1 MRLVLVAGVRTL
13 GGKVETFEVDE
24 PRALAADEVLID
36 VRSTGIGNWDN
47 IIRVGGWDV
56 GASPPLA
63 LGVEAAGVI
72 KAVGAHPSGFGV
84 DDEVLCHPVPLRD
97 QGTWAPLV
105 IAPVASLAHKPREI
119 AWETAAIF
127 PVPALTAEQVVDEA
141 LALHG
146 GETLLVNG
154 AGGITGGLIVQLAAL
169 RGVDV
174 LATAGPRSA
183 DRVRAYGA
191 REVIDYRDPM
201 WPQHAR
207 ALAQGPIDAVANA
220 APGGAA
226 AAMTA
231 LADGGRAA
239 TITPDPP
246 ASTRG
251 ISVTA
256 VYVRSDGAQLD
267 RLTAL
272 LDSHRLSMPTPRSCG
287 LDQAGSALAQVVAGH
302 EANGMVITPDTR
314 NPLEEAR
321 SQLRTQPGDEIDGDG

>member
-1 MRLVLVAGVRTL
+1 MLVAGVRRL
-13 GGKVETFEVDE
+13 GGKVETLDVDE
-24 PRALAADEVLID
+24 PRPLAADEVLID
-36 VRSTGIGNWDN
+36 VRSAGVGNWDD
-47 IIRVGGWDV
+47 IIRTGGWDV
-56 GASPPLA
+56 GTRPPLA

-72 KAVGAHPSGFGV
+72 KAAGADPSGFSV

-97 QGTWAPLV
+97 QGTWAPFV
-105 IAPVASLAHKPREI
+105 IAPAGSLAHKPPGI
-119 AWETAAIF
+119 SWETAGIF
-127 PVPALTAEQVVDEA
+127 PVPALTAEQVVGEA

-174 LATAGPRSA
+174 LATASPRGA
-183 DRVRAYGA
+183 DRIRGYGA

-207 ALAQGPIDAVANA
+207 SLANGSIDAVANA

-226 AAMTA
+226 AMTA
-231 LADGGRAA
+231 LADGGRLA

-251 ISVTA
+251 IGVTT
-256 VYVRSDGAQLD
+256 VYVRSDGAQLE

-272 LDSHRLSMPTPRSCG
+272 LGSHRLSMPTPRSCS
-287 LDQAGSALAQVVAGH
+287 LDQAAYALAQVVAGH
-302 EANGMVITPDTR
+302 ESNGVVITKDI
-314 NPLEEAR
+314 
-321 SQLRTQPGDEIDGDG
+321 SQPCDHTP

>member
-1 MRLVLVAGVRTL
+1 MTMLVAGVRTP

-24 PRALAADEVLID
+24 PRPLAADEVLID
-36 VRSTGIGNWDN
+36 VRSAGVGNWDN
-47 IIRVGGWDV
+47 IIRTGGWDV

-72 KAVGAHPSGFGV
+72 KAVGAHASGFGV

-97 QGTWAPLV
+97 QGTWAPLL
-105 IAPVASLAHKPREI
+105 IAPAGSLAHKPPQI
-119 AWETAAIF
+119 SWETAGFF
-127 PVPALTAEQVVDEA
+127 PVPALTAEQVVGEA
-141 LALHG
+141 LDLHS
-146 GETLLVNG
+146 GETLLVHG

-174 LATAGPRSA
+174 LATASLRSA
-183 DRVRAYGA
+183 DRVRANGA
-191 REVIDYRDPM
+191 REVIDYSDPM
-201 WPQHAR
+201 WPQHAK
-207 ALAQGPIDAVANA
+207 ALAAGSIDAVANA
-220 APGGAA
+220 APRGAA

-231 LADGGRAA
+231 LADGGRLA

-246 ASTRG
+246 PSTRG

-272 LDSHRLSMPTPRSCG
+272 LDSHRLSMPTPRSCS
-287 LDQAGSALAQVVAGH
+287 LDQAGDALAQVVAGR
-302 EANGMVITPDTR
+302 EPGGVVITKGI
-314 NPLEEAR
+314 
-321 SQLRTQPGDEIDGDG
+321 S

>member
-1 MRLVLVAGVRTL
+1 MTMLVAGVRAF
-13 GGKVETFEVDE
+13 GGNVETIEVDE
-24 PRALAADEVLID
+24 PRPLAADEVLID
-36 VRSTGIGNWDN
+36 VRSAGVGNWDD
-47 IIRVGGWDV
+47 IIRTGGWGV

-72 KAVGAHPSGFGV
+72 KAVGARPGGFSV

-97 QGTWAPLV
+97 QGTWAPFV
-105 IAPVASLAHKPREI
+105 IAPIGSLAHKPPAI
-119 AWETAAIF
+119 SWETAAIF
-127 PVPALTAEQVVDEA
+127 PVPALTADQVVGEA

-146 GETLLVNG
+146 GETLLVHG

-174 LATAGPRSA
+174 LATASPRSA
-183 DRVRAYGA
+183 DRVRGNGA
-191 REVIDYRDPM
+191 REVIDYHDPM

-207 ALAQGPIDAVANA
+207 ALAKDSINAVANA
-220 APGGAA
+220 APRGAA

-231 LADGGRAA
+231 LADGGRLA
-239 TITPDPP
+239 TITSDPP

-251 ISVTA
+251 ITVTA

-272 LDSHRLSMPTPRSCG
+272 LDSHRLSMPTPRSYS
-287 LDQAGSALAQVVAGH
+287 LDQAAYALARVVAGH
-302 EANGMVITPDTR
+302 ESDGVAITNDISRSCHDTPQKTSHHQGVPR
-314 NPLEEAR
+314 
-321 SQLRTQPGDEIDGDG
+321 

>member
-1 MRLVLVAGVRTL
+1 MF
-13 GGKVETFEVDE
+13 GGTVETVEVDG
-24 PRALAADEVLID
+24 PRRLAADEVLID
-36 VRSTGIGNWDN
+36 VRAAGVGNWDD
-47 IIRVGGWDV
+47 IVRAGGWDV
-56 GASPPLA
+56 GTSPPLA

-72 KAVGAHPSGFGV
+72 KAVGAHPSGFSV

-97 QGTWAPLV
+97 QGTWAPFV
-105 IAPVASLAHKPREI
+105 IAPVGSLAHKPPEI
-119 AWETAAIF
+119 SWETAAIF
-127 PVPALTAEQVVDEA
+127 PVPALTAEQVVGEA
-141 LALHG
+141 LALQAG
-146 GETLLVNG
+146 DTLLVNG

-169 RGVDV
+169 RGVEV
-174 LATAGPRSA
+174 LATASPRSA

-207 ALAQGPIDAVANA
+207 ALAKDSINTVANA
-220 APGGAA
+220 APRSAA

-231 LADGGRAA
+231 LADGGRLA

-272 LDSHRLSMPTPRSCG
+272 LDSHRLSMPTPRSCS
-287 LDQAGSALAQVVAGH
+287 LDQAASALTRVVAGH
-302 EANGMVITPDTR
+302 ESSGVVITKDI
-314 NPLEEAR
+314 AR
-321 SQLRTQPGDEIDGDG
+321 S